1 MVGFH
6 LVWHTLLTHATGRTV
21 TIWSFSILIHDYL
34 HGLLVERVLLS
45 KLLLAI
51 GLGRTHY
58 LLLIGHI
65 EMDVVAL
72 TELRSI
78 LANWGGYLLLNRV
91 VLGWLISTLHWNHSI
106 LDLLQNLRAVWTFD
120 FQTTGSSIFS
130 VENYLLSFLVE
141 GGRPVL
147 WIRLDKLSLMAV
159 THMLLQL
166 RLALIICQHYW
177 HCFGALRRRFD
188 HRVCLKARFWTNF
201 DQIPL
206 ECLALESAPDVYVKT
221 LLFGSRSVGFWVLH
235 QTLKSMLRAVVLDA
249 WVCCPLGTLRA
260 LNYLWRGG

>member
-159 THMLLQL
+159 THMLL
-166 RLALIICQHYW
+166 
-177 HCFGALRRRFD
+177 
-188 HRVCLKARFWTNF
+188 
-201 DQIPL
+201 
-206 ECLALESAPDVYVKT
+206 
-221 LLFGSRSVGFWVLH
+221 
-235 QTLKSMLRAVVLDA
+235 
-249 WVCCPLGTLRA
+249 
-260 LNYLWRGG
+260 